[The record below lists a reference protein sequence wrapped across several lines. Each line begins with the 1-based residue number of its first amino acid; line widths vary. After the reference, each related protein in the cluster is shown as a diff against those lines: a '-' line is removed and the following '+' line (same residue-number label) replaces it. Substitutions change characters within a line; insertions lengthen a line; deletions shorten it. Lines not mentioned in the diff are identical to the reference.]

1 MELPA
6 NEIAAIDAM
15 AKRWLGIDDPGN
27 QQELEATFGQN
38 GQVDATTFL
47 AIAQRLQDRGYKAE
61 QEEDR
66 LSILT
71 QKNIRISL
79 QGIGVLEKYCKDNV
93 ISNIE
98 SEQYSALRK
107 RNNSDKDT
115 LMIGEYSVK
124 LKSRTEETVQRTDPD
139 LQELLRLWPRQ
150 PKAFRLIKRWSFMGT
165 GMRIDMSIV
174 RSTPKDDR
182 GQFQWRTEF
191 LAPYRGGKTIF
202 QQPVH
207 YEVEVELIHGTT
219 DTDTKEKAVKCLIR
233 GLGEVL
239 RAIQGNTLLIRKSV
253 QDRVLGQYRTLNK
266 NSPVFRGSPPVT
278 LEQKNM
284 EPLTPAVTKGGGEED
299 YEGLGLEGGADEKK
313 ENRPAIPN
321 IRNNY
326 NVTDKA
332 DGLRCLGFVNDEGE
346 LYLIDMAMRVY
357 RTGLQN
363 TACKNSLVDGEWI
376 RKDRDG
382 TAMNQYGIFDIFTVD
397 KRDVSLMPFATFS
410 ENAAG
415 QKVILNEEGEEAM
428 KTRYGNML
436 RWFGFWKD
444 KDHFKTLVPQANLR
458 VIPKTFRFA
467 TPADGDGIFDQCRLT
482 LESLQVYHTDG
493 LILTP
498 NDKPLPP
505 MGKTFFEQFKWK
517 PAADN
522 TVDFLVTI
530 EPKTR
535 QGFNADG
542 SASAYKEL
550 ILYVNARKDP
560 AYDNPRKTVL
570 YMLPLPE
577 ETERDATKKVGNKVV
592 SGPSQFIPTDP
603 PDSMASRCYLDIQI
617 QELTGE
623 EYVVA
628 ENGEPIPNNSIVEM
642 RYDITKPLGR
652 RWIPM
657 RIRHDK
663 TERYTRAVEAKT
675 GNLKQTLNS
684 EVTANSIWSSI
695 HNPITVSM
703 ISTGSMV
710 PSDAEIEA
718 STASRYY
725 NRQASR
731 EDLEV
736 IKGLRAFHNK
746 YIKQQ
751 VLYGSVMKTPGLTI
765 LDLACGQAGDIY
777 IWTMYKASVIVGV
790 DTAME
795 GLRDKKNGAYA
806 RYMNFM
812 ITQGRDRVPKMLFI
826 HGDSSKSLI
835 DGAAGIPLNPGETEE
850 GDMLMTVLGTGMAK
864 GKIPPFVSK
873 EPTEGG
879 VRGALRDRADVA
891 SCMFALH
898 YFFKDKDTLDG
909 FLQNL
914 QDCVKVGG
922 YFIACFTDGQ
932 KVFDLLKGKKDGLAV
947 GKEKEV
953 NIWSIRRK
961 YDEPTLP
968 LDDSCLGMP
977 VDIKFISLGEEVHTE
992 YLVPYPYLIKRL
1004 REYGFDLLNAD
1015 ELKTAGLQHSTNTFD
1030 KSYDMIKKDKDEKKK
1045 YPMSPTVSA
1054 YSFTNRWLIVRRRGE
1069 AIAAEDDDGHGTSI
1083 AASVGT
1089 AEGAAIAEQV
1099 AAALKEKAEEVAT
1112 NTVVRED
1119 VMTALERK
1127 IATSTVAPKAAS
1139 KSASK
1144 GAPKSASKGAP
1155 KGASKKKKGG
1165 NREDEDEEEPSSEY
1179 TPENVFLFGPEVS
1192 LTANLLER
1200 EDKFYP
1206 RCLSPIWQFMIKED
1220 GNDIVYPS
1228 LEHFWAAMKVLH
1240 GGKGP
1245 KASLKALATSF
1256 SCDGAIH
1263 NEAKERLTKEVKE
1276 KHLPSTQNQ
1285 ARMKIALEELNKI
1298 RKAAATIAYD
1308 DTEWA
1313 GVQDK
1318 YLRYGLE
1325 QRWKHDVEFHKTV
1338 EDLRLK
1344 NAYLLYSIGPH
1355 LGDPTGLLAG
1365 KVRKNG
1371 TIDGDNQVGKIIME
1385 LAKYRI

>member
-15 AKRWLGIDDPGN
+15 AKRWIGIDDPGN
-27 QQELEATFGQN
+27 QQELEATFGSN

-61 QEEDR
+61 QEDDR

-98 SEQYSALRK
+98 SEQFSAMRK

-124 LKSRTEETVQRTDPD
+124 LKSRTEETVQRSDPD

-150 PKAFRLIKRWSFMGT
+150 PKAFRLIKRWSFIGQ

-182 GQFQWRTEF
+182 GQFQWKTEF

-202 QQPVH
+202 QQAVH
-207 YEVEVELIHGTT
+207 YEVEVELIHGP
-219 DTDTKEKAVKCLIR
+219 DTDTKEKAVKCLVR
-233 GLGEVL
+233 GIGEVL
-239 RAIQGNTLLIRKSV
+239 RAIQGNTLLIRKTI
-253 QDRVLGQYRTLNK
+253 QDRVLGQYRVLNN
-266 NSPVFRGSPPVT
+266 NSSVFRGSPPVT

-284 EPLTPAVTKGGGEED
+284 EELKSTVTKGGGEEYD
-299 YEGLGLEGGADEKK
+299 EGLGLEGGADEKK
-313 ENRPAIPN
+313 EKQETRSLVPN

-346 LYLIDMAMRVY
+346 LFLIDMASRVY

-382 TAMNQYGIFDIFTVD
+382 IAMNQYGIFDIFTVD
-397 KRDVSLMPFATFS
+397 KRDVSRLPFATFS

-415 QKVILNEEGEEAM
+415 QKKILNEEGEEAM

-436 RWFGFWKD
+436 QWIGFWND
-444 KDHFKTLVPQANLR
+444 KDHFKNLVPQANLR
-458 VIPKTFRFA
+458 VVLKTFRFA
-467 TPADGDGIFDQCRLT
+467 SPADGNAIFEQCRQT
-482 LESLQVYHTDG
+482 LEVPQAYHTDG

-530 EPKTR
+530 EPKIR
-535 QGFNADG
+535 RGFNADG

-577 ETERDATKKVGNKVV
+577 ETERDAVKKVGSKIV

-603 PDSMASRCYLDIQI
+603 PDSMASRCYLDIKI

-642 RYDITKPLGR
+642 RYDITKPVGR

-663 TERYTRAVEAKT
+663 TERYARAVEAKT

-710 PSDAEIEA
+710 PSEAEIAAAAE
-718 STASRYY
+718 SRYY

-731 EDLEV
+731 EDLEA

-751 VLYGSVMKTPGLTI
+751 ILYGSVMKTPGKTI
-765 LDLACGQAGDIY
+765 LDLACGQAGDIN
-777 IWTMYKASVIVGV
+777 IWTTYNASVIVGV

-812 ITQGRDRVPKMLFI
+812 IQRGRDRVPKMLFI

-879 VRGALRDRADVA
+879 VRGALKERADVA

-898 YFFKDKDTLDG
+898 YFFKDKETLDG

-947 GKEKEV
+947 GKEKDV
-953 NIWSIRRK
+953 NLWSIRSK
-961 YDEPTLP
+961 YDAPELP

-977 VDIKFISLGEEVHTE
+977 VDIKFISLGDEVHTE

-1004 REYGFDLLNAD
+1004 NEYGFDLLNAD

-1030 KSYDMIKKDKDEKKK
+1030 KSYQMITRDKEEKKK

-1069 AIAAEDDDGHGTSI
+1069 PIAAEDDDGHGTSI

-1089 AEGAAIAEQV
+1089 GEGAAIAEEV
-1099 AAALKEKAEEVAT
+1099 AAKLKEKATIAAT

-1119 VMTALERK
+1119 VMTALKAK
-1127 IATSTVAPKAAS
+1127 IETSTVDA
-1139 KSASK
+1139 
-1144 GAPKSASKGAP
+1144 
-1155 KGASKKKKGG
+1155 KGASKKKKKGG
-1165 NREDEDEEEPSSEY
+1165 NREDEDEEDSSPEY
-1179 TPENVFLFGPEVS
+1179 RPENVFLFGPEVS

-1206 RCLSPIWQFMIKED
+1206 RRLSPIWQFMIKED
-1220 GNDIVYPS
+1220 GNDIEYPS

-1240 GGKGP
+1240 AGKGS
-1245 KASLKALATSF
+1245 KAALKALAASF

-1285 ARMKIALEELNKI
+1285 ARMKIALEELEKI

-1308 DTEWA
+1308 DN

-1385 LAKYRI
+1385 LAKYRV